1 MVMGVDPRTIA
12 SLLAEVELFGEL
24 DEATRLNVATRA
36 SRRVVERGQVI
47 FWQDEPGE
55 GRGRWHR
62 PQEGASRLPQMVTDL
77 SGRCRQPSRL

>member
-1 MVMGVDPRTIA
+1 MVVGVDPRTIA

-24 DEATRLNVATRA
+24 DDSTRLAIAGRA
-36 SRRVVERGQVI
+36 GRRVVQKGQVVV
-47 FWQDEPGE
+47 WQDEPGE